1 MRISH
6 RVTDKFNKNLFGWLL
21 LILVLTTAVYFPLV
35 QNDFLKT
42 WDDNRYILENPHI
55 KALNFD
61 QFITFFTIYFD
72 GHYHPLTLLSLAV
85 DYQIDGLNPIV
96 FHISNLLLHLLNT
109 IMVFWFVYLLLR
121 KRTLVVPLVT
131 SLLFGISTMH
141 VESVAWATERKN
153 VLFAF
158 FYLASL
164 ITYLYYVNNK
174 KSIFLLGSMV
184 LFLMSLFSKAMAL
197 PLCFMILAIDYFYGR
212 NLLNRNLWLEKVPFF
227 LLAIAFGI
235 VSILAQ
241 KSTWGEDLSQV
252 HYTFWERSL
261 FASWAFATYVIKLIV
276 PIKLSGFY
284 PYPASVDNLVILKG
298 LAAVIGIFSILF
310 WFIKT
315 FRKNSFFHFGII
327 FFCFNIF
334 LLLKL
339 FEVPAGD
346 YILADRYAYIPSI
359 GLYLVVG
366 VYYDRLLQKGLM
378 VKRAVRVIFIILVLF
393 LSIQTLNRVAVFSDD
408 VTFYSNI
415 LQNYPN
421 AGVAYTNRG
430 AILKKQGRLNEAL
443 KDFNAVIQLGDAGY
457 REYSN
462 RGNTYLE
469 IGEYQK
475 AKSDLQHAVKLN
487 TKSVQVLA
495 SFAYAQL
502 QSNDYPGAIKT
513 YDQVIKA
520 QPNFPEAYLNRGTAK
535 FSTGDLNGALEDY
548 SKTIQLDSESV
559 NAYFNRGLIR
569 VNMGELAGAI
579 HDFRQAISLKP
590 DHAQAYSNLGVA
602 YSKRGEM
609 NKAFESYA
617 QAIKIR
623 PNYFDA
629 YLNRGIDYYSDKKF
643 DEALADLNKSIS
655 INNRV
660 GASYYFRGLVL
671 LNQHKSAGCEDLH
684 RALQL
689 GFGMAS
695 EKIKLYCK

>member
-6 RVTDKFNKNLFGWLL
+6 NVTGKFNKNLFGWLL
-21 LILVLTTAVYFPLV
+21 LILVLTTAVYLPLL

-42 WDDNRYILENPHI
+42 WDDNRYILDNPHI

-61 QFITFFTIYFD
+61 QLIAFFTMYFD

-85 DYQIDGLNPIV
+85 DYQIDGLNPTV
-96 FHISNLLLHLLNT
+96 FHMSNLLLHLMNT
-109 IMVFWFVYLLLR
+109 ILVFWFVYLLLR
-121 KRTLVVPLVT
+121 KRSLVVPLVT
-131 SLLFGISTMH
+131 ALLFGISTMH

-158 FYLASL
+158 FYLISL
-164 ITYLYYVNNK
+164 ITYVYYLNNK

-184 LFLMSLFSKAMAL
+184 LFLMSLLSKAMAL
-197 PLCFMILAIDYFYGR
+197 PLCFVILAIDYFYGR
-212 NLLNRNLWLEKVPFF
+212 NPLNKKVWLEKVPFF
-227 LLAIAFGI
+227 FLAIAFGI

-241 KSTWGEDLSQV
+241 KSTWGEDLSQI
-252 HYTFWERSL
+252 HYTFLERSL
-261 FASWAFATYVIKLIV
+261 FASWAFANYVIKLIV
-276 PIKLSGFY
+276 PVKLSGFY

-298 LAAVIGIFSILF
+298 LAAIIGIFSILF

-315 FRKNSFFHFGII
+315 FRKDSFVHFGI
-327 FFCFNIF
+327 FFFFSNIF

-366 VYYDRLLQKGLM
+366 VYYDRLLQKGLI
-378 VKRAVRVIFIILVLF
+378 VKHGVRVVFIILVLF
-393 LSIQTLNRVAVFSDD
+393 LSIQTLNRVAVFADD

-430 AILKKQGRLNEAL
+430 AIYKKQGRLNEAL

-462 RGNTYLE
+462 RGNTYLD
-469 IGEYQK
+469 IGEFQK
-475 AKSDLQHAVKLN
+475 AKSDLQRAIRMN

-495 SFAYAQL
+495 SYAYAQL

-513 YDQVIKA
+513 YNKVIKV
-520 QPNFPEAYLNRGTAK
+520 QPNFTEAFLNRGTAK
-535 FSTGDLNGALEDY
+535 FSMGNLNGALDDY
-548 SKTIQLDSESV
+548 SRTIQLDSGSV
-559 NAYFNRGLIR
+559 NAYFNRGLVR

-579 HDFRQAISLKP
+579 DDFRQAIILKP
-590 DHAQAYSNLGVA
+590 DHAEAYSNLGVA

-609 NKAFESYA
+609 KKAFESYA

-623 PNYFDA
+623 PNYFDV
-629 YLNRGIDYYSDKKF
+629 YLNRGIDYYSEKKF
-643 DEALADLNKSIS
+643 DKALADLNKSIS

-671 LNQHKSAGCEDLH
+671 LNQHKSGACEDLH

-695 EKIKLYCK
+695 EKIQLLCK